1 MSNEEKESKYLQYLP
16 SLYRAEP
23 EPTFL
28 GRFLKAFEEIF
39 SGLEGKLDNIP
50 DYFDPEEIGYDH
62 LQWLAGWLALT
73 LREEEDW
80 DEKKKRNLISRIV
93 PLYKKRGTRE
103 GLEEYIKIYVGD
115 DVPISI
121 NELLNPTQV
130 RLSQVG
136 INTMVGDGP
145 AHYFQIDLEL
155 PVPDLELLQ
164 KKRRAIKEIVDLEKP
179 AHTHYDLVIR
189 IPTMQIQE
197 YSTVGVDTLLGGIIS
212 D

>member
-93 PLYKKRGTRE
+93 PLYKRRGTRE
-103 GLEEYIKIYVGD
+103 GLEEYISIFVGED
-115 DVPISI
+115 EPISI

-130 RLSQVG
+130 GVSKVG
-136 INTMVGDGP
+136 VDTMVGEGP
-145 AHYFQIDLEL
+145 LHYFQINLEL
-155 PVPDLELLQ
+155 PVPNWELLQ
-164 KKRRAIKEIVDLEKP
+164 KKRQAIKDIVDLEKP
-179 AHTHYDLVIR
+179 AYTEYDLIIR
-189 IPTMQIQE
+189 VPTMQIE
-197 YSTVGVDTLLGGIIS
+197 KFSTIGENTLLGGIIS